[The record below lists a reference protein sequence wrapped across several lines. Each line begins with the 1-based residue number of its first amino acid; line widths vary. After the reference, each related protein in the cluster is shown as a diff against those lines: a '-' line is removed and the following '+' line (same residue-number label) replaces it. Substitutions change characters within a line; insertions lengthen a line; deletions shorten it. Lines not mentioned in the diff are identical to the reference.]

1 MKNKTLTIAAICA
14 TMMACN
20 SNKTENAVST
30 SIELPGTVDNESF
43 AANIESISVLNLQM
57 DDKWSLVG
65 YQRLAFAD
73 NYTYLLENRGL
84 ELLCFDNKTGEKI
97 SGRTI
102 KGNGP
107 GEINYLNSIFCIGDT
122 LCVYDNKR
130 IIGQYNQKCA
140 FLGRKCELDESFTNY
155 SLLRLSNGDYAMI
168 TPFSFESDTT
178 PALLLTDR
186 QFNVKSKHFSVS
198 QTNVIISFGLAPD
211 YYVNND
217 TVRFFVMY
225 DNHLYTVCGDTEQSI
240 EFVLPNPLTKK
251 IVKDLIGNDNFN
263 PFDYD
268 GNFAGLGESGR
279 FITFRYNY
287 DKNPYI
293 LLLDKRTFNVVSINI
308 DEDLDDSAS
317 SLIINLFKKAE
328 VFQTDGK
335 YLYAKCKN
343 SDLAKLLEG
352 HDDILDARLKKTQAE
367 YRSYL
372 EQNAEY
378 VKSLEPEERDA
389 ASILLKIKL
398 KD

>member
-225 DNHLYTVCGDTEQSI
+225 DSHLYTAYGDTEQSL
-240 EFVLPNPLTKK
+240 EFVLPNPLTAE
-251 IVKDLIGNDNFN
+251 IVKDLIGNDEFN
-263 PFDYD
+263 PFEYD
-268 GNFAGLGESGR
+268 GIFYGLGESGR
-279 FITFRYNY
+279 FVTFKYNY
-287 DKNPYI
+287 DKTRYGLI
-293 LLLDKRTFNVVSINI
+293 LDKRTNSIVSIELG
-308 DEDLDDSAS
+308 EDFEESTTGLM
-317 SLIINLFKKAE
+317 LNLFKKAE
-328 VFQTDGK
+328 IFQTDGK
-335 YLYAKCKN
+335 YLYAQCKN
-343 SDLAKLLEG
+343 KDLASILEG
-352 HDDILDARLKKTQAE
+352 HDDLLDARLKKTQAE
-367 YRSYL
+367 YRAYL

-389 ASILLKIKL
+389 ASIMLKFKL